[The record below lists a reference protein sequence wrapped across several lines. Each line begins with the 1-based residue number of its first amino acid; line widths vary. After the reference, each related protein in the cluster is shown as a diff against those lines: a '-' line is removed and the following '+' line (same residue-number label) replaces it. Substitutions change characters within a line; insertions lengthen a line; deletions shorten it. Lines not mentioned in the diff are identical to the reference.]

1 MLRGY
6 VRMLRVYVGMMVS
19 VKGLCWY
26 NVVKGYFR
34 ECMLR
39 VYVRMA
45 VDVKGLCQG
54 YGWLRI

>member
-6 VRMLRVYVGMMVS
+6 VRMLRVYVGTMV
-19 VKGLCWY
+19 Y
-26 NVVKGYFR
+26 VKGYFR